1 VVANDHQSRVTLTA
15 SSPFL
20 IAGPLVIAAAVAL
33 VTMAVSAVSVDDQI
47 RWGSTALAAFCGGL
61 LLLTSQA
68 ARLDG
73 LGLSSWRI
81 GPWSLVWG
89 GLAFGLATISWL
101 GQESGPAAE
110 IWPASVLRALWMIGT
125 GLAMLTV
132 GYCAGPYRL
141 AANRARR
148 VTDALGRRFTTEI
161 RGPAVPWTLLGVG
174 TAAQLGFALVNGRFG
189 YVGNA
194 AASVTTASGYGQYL
208 AVAGECTT
216 LAVMAAAMRA
226 NQIKTLWA
234 WVSLGLVFAA
244 DIAEGA
250 VAGGKESFV
259 VAIIAVIIPY
269 SIVRRRVPVR
279 ILAAAALVFL
289 LVIIPFNQAYRA
301 SARGAVTLTTSQAI
315 ATAPAIADQVIAK
328 DFSLTVLGTSA
339 SYLAQ
344 RVRTIDSPAIIMQ
357 RTPSEIPYASPGQL
371 LIAPIAA
378 LIPRILW
385 PGKPILTP
393 GYQIS
398 QDYYQL
404 PAQVYTSS
412 NVTPEADLYRHGG
425 WVPLIL
431 GMFLLGCLLRI
442 IDEMTDL
449 RRSAHGAFLLI
460 LLFPD
465 IVQAGSDCTTL
476 LAEIPGMVLL
486 WLAVIAA
493 SFRRRQAPG

>member
-1 VVANDHQSRVTLTA
+1 
-15 SSPFL
+15 
-20 IAGPLVIAAAVAL
+20 
-33 VTMAVSAVSVDDQI
+33 
-47 RWGSTALAAFCGGL
+47 
-61 LLLTSQA
+61 
-68 ARLDG
+68 
-73 LGLSSWRI
+73 
-81 GPWSLVWG
+81 
-89 GLAFGLATISWL
+89 
-101 GQESGPAAE
+101 
-110 IWPASVLRALWMIGT
+110 
-125 GLAMLTV
+125 
-132 GYCAGPYRL
+132 
-141 AANRARR
+141 
-148 VTDALGRRFTTEI
+148 
-161 RGPAVPWTLLGVG
+161 
-174 TAAQLGFALVNGRFG
+174 
-189 YVGNA
+189 
-194 AASVTTASGYGQYL
+194 
-208 AVAGECTT
+208 
-216 LAVMAAAMRA
+216 
-226 NQIKTLWA
+226 
-234 WVSLGLVFAA
+234 
-244 DIAEGA
+244 
-250 VAGGKESFV
+250 
-259 VAIIAVIIPY
+259 
-269 SIVRRRVPVR
+269 
-279 ILAAAALVFL
+279 
-289 LVIIPFNQAYRA
+289 
-301 SARGAVTLTTSQAI
+301 
-315 ATAPAIADQVIAK
+315 
-328 DFSLTVLGTSA
+328 
-339 SYLAQ
+339 
-344 RVRTIDSPAIIMQ
+344 MQ